1 MRSHSLFCGGK
12 GKRRPQHC
20 SFDEKIRRKSGK
32 ISLNPKQFLSLFK
45 VSKEF
50 SPLCVC
56 VCVWHHSLCGQAPV
70 KSKQQ
75 HFV

>member
-12 GKRRPQHC
+12 GKRRPQHFY
-20 SFDEKIRRKSGK
+20 FDEKIRWKK
-32 ISLNPKQFLSLFK
+32 ISLSKTLNNFLSLFK

-50 SPLCVC
+50 SPPGVCVC
-56 VCVWHHSLCGQAPV
+56 VCQAPV